1 MENGAGAGDDEYTRD
16 GSVDLRGNPVLRS
29 KRGGWKACSFIVVYE
44 LFERMAYYGIAS
56 NLVIYLTEKLHQ
68 GTVEAA
74 NNVTNWSGTVFIT
87 PLIGAVVA
95 DAWLGRYWTFVAG
108 SAVYLMGMLLLT
120 LAVSVPALKPPPC
133 DGGGGGACPRASALQ
148 LGVYF
153 GGLYTI
159 ALGHGGTKPNISTIG
174 ADQFD
179 DFHPPEK
186 LHKLSFFNWWMFTI
200 FLGILFS
207 TTVLVYLQDNV
218 SWTVGYGIP
227 TLGLMVSVAVFLA
240 GTPLYRHKVPQ
251 GSPLATMGRVV
262 AAAVW
267 KWRVPLPADSK
278 ELHELE
284 LEHYT
289 TRRGFRMD
297 ATVSMAFLNKA
308 AVKPGEGGGGS
319 VARLPG
325 WTLCTVTQV
334 EETKQIVKL
343 VPLLATMVVPC
354 TLVAQAGTLFVK
366 QGVTLDRRIGKFHVP
381 PASLGAFVTAT
392 MLICI
397 VLYDRFLVPAVRR
410 RTKNPRGI
418 TLLQRISLGMLLQI
432 VTMVVTSVV
441 ESQRLGYARRHGLVS
456 TGGQLPVTIF
466 ILLPQFVLLGVADAF
481 LVVGQI
487 EFFYDQA
494 PESMKSLGTAMS
506 LTAYGSGNLLSS
518 AILAAVE
525 RVTGGGKGRTPW
537 VTNNLNASRLDYYYA
552 FLATLAA
559 ANLLAFV
566 VLSCKYSYRVESTET
581 IDVDVAMD
589 DVAQGGGV
597 ARGKSEAAPMA

>member
-1 MENGAGAGDDEYTRD
+1 M
-16 GSVDLRGNPVLRS
+16 
-29 KRGGWKACSFIVVYE
+29 
-44 LFERMAYYGIAS
+44 
-56 NLVIYLTEKLHQ
+56 
-68 GTVEAA
+68 
-74 NNVTNWSGTVFIT
+74 
-87 PLIGAVVA
+87 
-95 DAWLGRYWTFVAG
+95 
-108 SAVYLMGMLLLT
+108 
-120 LAVSVPALKPPPC
+120 
-133 DGGGGGACPRASALQ
+133 
-148 LGVYF
+148 
-153 GGLYTI
+153 
-159 ALGHGGTKPNISTIG
+159 
-174 ADQFD
+174 
-179 DFHPPEK
+179 
-186 LHKLSFFNWWMFTI
+186 
-200 FLGILFS
+200 
-207 TTVLVYLQDNV
+207 
-218 SWTVGYGIP
+218 
-227 TLGLMVSVAVFLA
+227 
-240 GTPLYRHKVPQ
+240 
-251 GSPLATMGRVV
+251 
-262 AAAVW
+262 
-267 KWRVPLPADSK
+267 
-278 ELHELE
+278 
-284 LEHYT
+284 
-289 TRRGFRMD
+289 
-297 ATVSMAFLNKA
+297 
-308 AVKPGEGGGGS
+308 
-319 VARLPG
+319 ARLPG

-441 ESQRLGYARRHGLVS
+441 ESQRLGYARRHGLVA

-506 LTAYGSGNLLSS
+506 LTAYGAGNLLSS

-589 DVAQGGGV
+589 NVAQGGGV
-597 ARGKSEAAPMA
+597 VTVKSEAAPMA

>member
-74 NNVTNWSGTVFIT
+74 NNVTNCIFILCCKYRKVKFT
-87 PLIGAVVA
+87 LIFFCKVLLMTDSKLRSRVV
-95 DAWLGRYWTFVAG
+95 
-108 SAVYLMGMLLLT
+108 GMLLLT

-133 DGGGGGACPRASALQ
+133 DGGGGAACPRASALQ

-227 TLGLMVSVAVFLA
+227 TLGLMVSVAVFLS

-441 ESQRLGYARRHGLVS
+441 ESQRLGYARRHGLVA

-506 LTAYGSGNLLSS
+506 LTAYGAGNLLSS

-589 DVAQGGGV
+589 NVAQGGGV
-597 ARGKSEAAPMA
+597 VTVKSEAAPMA

>member
-1 MENGAGAGDDEYTRD
+1 MENGGAGAGDDYTRD
-16 GSVDLRGNPVLRS
+16 GSVDLRGNPVVRS

-95 DAWLGRYWTFVAG
+95 DAYLGRYWTFVAG
-108 SAVYLMGMLLLT
+108 SAVYLMGMVLLT
-120 LAVSVPALKPPPC
+120 LAVSVPSLKPPSC
-133 DGGGGGACPRASALQ
+133 DAAAAAGCPRASALQ

-218 SWTVGYGIP
+218 SWAVGYGIP
-227 TLGLMVSVAVFLA
+227 TLGLLLSVAVFLA
-240 GTPLYRHKVPQ
+240 GTPLYRHKLPQ
-251 GSPLATMGRVV
+251 GSPLATIGRVL

-267 KWRVPLPADSK
+267 KSGVPIPNDTKDLYELDSK
-278 ELHELE
+278 
-284 LEHYT
+284 HYSSK
-289 TRRGFRMD
+289 RGFRMD
-297 ATVSMAFLNKA
+297 STSSMAFLNKA
-308 AVKPGEGGGGS
+308 AVVVKDEEKKTMP
-319 VARLPG
+319 A
-325 WTLCTVTQV
+325 WTNCTVTQV

-354 TLVAQAGTLFVK
+354 MLVAQAGTLFVK
-366 QGVTLDRRIGKFHVP
+366 QGVTLDRRIGRFHVP
-381 PASLGAFVTAT
+381 PASLGAFVTAS
-392 MLICI
+392 MLICVAI
-397 VLYDRFLVPAVRR
+397 YDRVLVPALRR

-418 TLLQRISLGMLLQI
+418 TLLQRISAGMLMQV

-441 ESQRLGYARRHGLVS
+441 ESQRLGYARRHGMV
-456 TGGQLPVTIF
+456 GNGKQQQLPLTIF
-466 ILLPQFVLLGVADAF
+466 VLLPQFVLMGVADAF

-506 LTAYGSGNLLSS
+506 LTAYGAGNLLSS
-518 AILAAVE
+518 AVLTAVE
-525 RVTGGGKGRTPW
+525 RVTGESGRTPW

-559 ANLLAFV
+559 VNLLAFV

-581 IDVDVAMD
+581 IDVDVDAMG
-589 DVAQGGGV
+589 VQGGT
-597 ARGKSEAAPMA
+597 ARVKAEAETMP